1 MKQPKYSKS
10 EVSQTFNLKQILGY
24 EPTERQKEAFYELAV
39 NKMVDRTT
47 NGKDINN
54 RKFTEYSESYAKQKG
69 VTRNSVDLVLNGDM
83 LSSFE
88 KSLQRKNLIKIKIAE
103 GKETLKAYNHNVG
116 DTLPQRQFFGF
127 KDEKQI
133 KEVIQQVD
141 SLKESG
147 RESPLNLAE
156 LRAAVAA
163 TIDIEFGGFDG
174 TN

>member
-1 MKQPKYSKS
+1 MKQPKYSKK
-10 EVSQTFNLKQILGY
+10 EVSQTFNLKKLLGY
-24 EPTERQKEAFYELAV
+24 EPSERQKEAFFELAV

-47 NGKDINN
+47 SGKDIDN
-54 RKFTEYSESYAKQKG
+54 RKFTKYSKEYAEKKG
-69 VTRNSVDLVLNGDM
+69 VSRTSVDLVLDGNM

-88 KSLQRKNLIKIKIAE
+88 QSKQQKNLIKIKMQE
-103 GKETLKAYNHNVG
+103 GKETLKAFNHNVG

-133 KEVIQQVD
+133 KDVLKQVD
-141 SLKESG
+141 SIKETG
-147 RESPLNLAE
+147 RESALNLAE

-163 TIDIEFGGFDG
+163 TIDIEFGGFNG